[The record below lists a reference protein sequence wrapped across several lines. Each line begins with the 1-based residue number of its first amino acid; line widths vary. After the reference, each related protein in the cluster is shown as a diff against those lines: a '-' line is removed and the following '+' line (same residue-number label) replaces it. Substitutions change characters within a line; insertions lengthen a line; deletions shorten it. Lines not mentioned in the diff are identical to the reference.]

1 MIDDLPGLSGEGKE
15 KDLRMGK
22 FCKLIKF
29 DILDYIPTG
38 HDNAVTRRELMDQTG
53 IKDRAIRDMIHY
65 ARRKI
70 AILNLQDGEGYFI
83 PDMNLPEERIMLV
96 QYIQQD
102 EDVLTYALFPQVATE
117 FFKYREAQQTKVD
130 PAAADTK
137 NKAYPV

>member
-1 MIDDLPGLSGEGKE
+1 
-15 KDLRMGK
+15 MGK

-96 QYIQQD
+96 QYIQQ
-102 EDVLTYALFPQVATE
+102 EESRLKSIGWVLKAARKMARNCNVE
-117 FFKYREAQQTKVD
+117 VD
-130 PAAADTK
+130 TNELEQEGERRGERTCESA
-137 NKAYPV
+137 

>member
-1 MIDDLPGLSGEGKE
+1 MS
-15 KDLRMGK
+15 K

-38 HDNAVTRRELMDQTG
+38 HDNAVTRRELMGQTG

-96 QYIQQD
+96 QYIQQ
-102 EDVLTYALFPQVATE
+102 EESRLKSIGWALKAARKMARNCNAE
-117 FFKYREAQQTKVD
+117 VD
-130 PAAADTK
+130 NELK
-137 NKAYPV
+137 QERKRGGERAYKSA